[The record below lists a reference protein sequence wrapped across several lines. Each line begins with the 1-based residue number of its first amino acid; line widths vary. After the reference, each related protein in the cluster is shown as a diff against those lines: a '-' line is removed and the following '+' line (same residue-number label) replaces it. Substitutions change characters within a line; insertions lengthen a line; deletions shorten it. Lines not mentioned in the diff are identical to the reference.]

1 MILDICPSMA
11 NAIFAA
17 FATALDEHSFK
28 VPDDGYIDATPIG
41 VKLAIK
47 DVIDELTALYPDIA
61 DSFTTWINEHNLNMV
76 IK

>member
-1 MILDICPSMA
+1 MNITPSMA

-28 VPDDGYIDATPIG
+28 RPDDGYIDATDAG

-47 DVIDELTALYPDIA
+47 DVIDELTSLYPDIA
-61 DSFTTWINEHNLNMV
+61 DSFTTWITQHNLNMV
-76 IK
+76 MK